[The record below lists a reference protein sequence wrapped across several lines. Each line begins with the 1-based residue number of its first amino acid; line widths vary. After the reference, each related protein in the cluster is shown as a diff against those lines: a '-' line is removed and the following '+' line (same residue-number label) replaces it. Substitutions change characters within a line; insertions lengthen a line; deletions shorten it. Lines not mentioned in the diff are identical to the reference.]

1 MISCKDLLTLNA
13 FKYIKLVAGE
23 GGIYKSVT
31 WTYICETLDF
41 SKWINGGELI
51 FITGMGMDLGENS
64 LTDLIKDCANQNV
77 AGLVILT
84 NSEYINEIPKDC
96 VDIANKVN
104 LPLFNMSWDIKLID
118 VTKEISNYI
127 IEKSFINNK
136 EKELLKELL
145 FNSSL
150 SKERVYKLLKHC
162 NFKFKE
168 LSLVAVFNVLNV
180 HIYNLDYVA
189 NYIKLKLSKV
199 EASFILEIFENNVL
213 CIVSIDQ
220 PNKQK
225 IKETLKSIN
234 EYLNESIFSILSIG
248 RNYKDIFSL
257 KKSYEEALNLISFYN
272 YEDMKLKYIDYENMG
287 FYKLLFD
294 FNDIDKLSLYKED
307 ILGKLI
313 DYDKRKST
321 SFMNTLKVYI
331 FNNSNLLS
339 TSKKLFIHRN
349 TLIYRI
355 NKIKTILEKDIDDPI
370 IKNELMN
377 AIMINNYLNYLKS

>member
-180 HIYNLDYVA
+180 HIYNLDYV
-189 NYIKLKLSKV
+189 
-199 EASFILEIFENNVL
+199 
-213 CIVSIDQ
+213 
-220 PNKQK
+220 K
-225 IKETLKSIN
+225 II
-234 EYLNESIFSILSIG
+234 
-248 RNYKDIFSL
+248 
-257 KKSYEEALNLISFYN
+257 
-272 YEDMKLKYIDYENMG
+272 
-287 FYKLLFD
+287 
-294 FNDIDKLSLYKED
+294 
-307 ILGKLI
+307 
-313 DYDKRKST
+313 
-321 SFMNTLKVYI
+321 
-331 FNNSNLLS
+331 
-339 TSKKLFIHRN
+339 
-349 TLIYRI
+349 
-355 NKIKTILEKDIDDPI
+355 
-370 IKNELMN
+370 
-377 AIMINNYLNYLKS
+377 